1 MKKKRHFADLAERKK
16 VWIALSDLFLDTDTS
31 IFHENIVK
39 ALLAS
44 PYSIEELKKIM
55 LYEVYP
61 VCRWN
66 LFSLA
71 GEWAGFDEEWLVEK
85 ISKQKN
91 VLSLVW
97 ISTVGKLSIASHLG
111 WYKIIKE
118 IKYRRAN

>member
-1 MKKKRHFADLAERKK
+1 MTLKTFPDLAERKK

-44 PYSIEELKKIM
+44 PYSIAEIEKIM

-66 LFSLA
+66 LLSIA
-71 GEWAGFDEEWLVEK
+71 GEWAGFDEKWLVEK
-85 ISKQKN
+85 IHERKN
-91 VLSLVW
+91 MLSLLW
-97 ISTVGKLSIASHLG
+97 INTVGRLSLTSDFG
-111 WYKIIKE
+111 WQKIIKE
-118 IKYRRAN
+118 IKYRRSN

>member
-1 MKKKRHFADLAERKK
+1 MSKRNFSDLEERKK

-44 PYSIEELKKIM
+44 PYSVVELKSIM
-55 LYEVYP
+55 LHEVYP

-66 LFSLA
+66 LLNVA
-71 GEWAGFDEEWLVEK
+71 GEWVGFDEEWLVEK
-85 ISKQKN
+85 ISKQRN
-91 VLSLVW
+91 VLSLIWVNIVGR
-97 ISTVGKLSIASHLG
+97 ISLVSHQG